1 MFEQKFI
8 LIMYKRQY
16 LKKKLLKN
24 ITCNYKLLDLVTI
37 FGQMIIFISLMVSIY
52 VSKILYN

>member
-1 MFEQKFI
+1 MFEQNFI

-24 ITCNYKLLDLVTI
+24 ITCNYKLLDLVTV
-37 FGQMIIFISLMVSIY
+37 FGQMNIFISLIVLIY
-52 VSKILYN
+52 VSKILCN